1 MRLALRTLLILV
13 LPTAL
18 AGQTSRD
25 TVELNPVV
33 VTATRIPTPAAAL
46 PVAVTVIS
54 ADQMRAQGIRTVAD
68 ALRTVP
74 GANVV
79 TTNAYGSQTSLFV
92 RGGESDYVKV
102 LIDGVPQNAPG
113 GAYDFANLTV
123 DNIERIEVV
132 RGPASVL
139 YGSDAVTGVV
149 QIFTRDGHGR
159 ARGSVAVGGGT
170 YSSSA
175 LDATVAG
182 GDERA
187 GYSVDVSRFSSD
199 GVYALNNQYRNE
211 VLSGRV
217 RLHPGGRTDAA
228 LSLRYG
234 DALFHFP
241 TDGAGAIVSNNQHQL
256 DRGPSLGLDLGHTF
270 SDRVEGRIT
279 ASWHR
284 DNQQYAI
291 GKNGPADTT
300 TFPFSSSDW
309 VTRTGLDA
317 RLNLRPASAV
327 LTVGGAFERET
338 MNGTT
343 LDTSRSRNDVAAYVQ
358 VVTAPDQPLSLTIG
372 GRLEDNQR
380 FGTYATYRGG
390 LSVRIAEGV
399 RAIASIGTGFK
410 EPGFY
415 ETFATGFVHGNPNL
429 KPEHSF
435 SWELGLEYTVPTK
448 TVTAR
453 ATYFNQRFRDL
464 IQYSPFPLGPDSV
477 NYDNVAG
484 ARARGAELGV
494 QGALPE
500 GLSFALAYTYL
511 DSRDDATGQRLAR
524 RPTHSGSLRFGHA
537 IGGRGTVSLV
547 ALFTGDRD
555 DYNYAAGTPDTLP
568 SHARVDLS
576 GVYELSHARG
586 TLPGVALTAR
596 IENVLGARYEDVTN
610 FPARGRTLLLGG
622 RLGWGW

>member
-1 MRLALRTLLILV
+1 MRLALRTLLVLG

-18 AGQTSRD
+18 AGQTPRD

-54 ADQMRAQGIRTVAD
+54 AEQMRGQGIRTVAD

-74 GANVV
+74 AANVV
-79 TTNAYGSQTSLFV
+79 TTSAYGSQTSLFL

-113 GAYDFANLTV
+113 GAYDFANLTT
-123 DNIERIEVV
+123 DDIERIEVV

-159 ARGSVAVGGGT
+159 AHGSVKVSGGT
-170 YSSSA
+170 YNSSA

-187 GYSVDVSRFSSD
+187 GYSVGVSRFSSD
-199 GVYALNNQYRNE
+199 GVYSFNNQYRNE
-211 VLSGRV
+211 VVSGRL
-217 RLHPGGRTDAA
+217 RFHPDGRDDAA

-234 DALFHFP
+234 DALYHFP
-241 TDGAGAIVSNNQHQL
+241 TDGAGAVVSNNQHQL

-270 SDRVEGRIT
+270 SDLVEGRIT
-279 ASWHR
+279 ADWHR

-309 VTRTGLDA
+309 VTRTGLEA

-327 LTVGGAFERET
+327 VTVGGSFERET

-343 LDTSRSRNDVAAYVQ
+343 LDTSRSRNDGAAYVQ
-358 VVTAPDQPLSLTIG
+358 VVTAPEQPLSLTLG

-390 LSVRIAEGV
+390 LSVRIAEGARGILSV
-399 RAIASIGTGFK
+399 GTGFK

-415 ETFATGFVHGNPNL
+415 ETFATGFVRGNPNL
-429 KPEHSF
+429 KPEHSL
-435 SWELGLEYTVPTK
+435 SWELGLEYTVPAK
-448 TVTAR
+448 TVTGR
-453 ATYFNQRFRDL
+453 ATYFDQRFRDL
-464 IQYSPFPLGPDSV
+464 IQYSPTPLGPDSV
-477 NYDNVAG
+477 NYGNVAG
-484 ARARGAELGV
+484 AIARGLEVGV
-494 QGALPE
+494 QGVLPQ
-500 GLSFALAYTYL
+500 GLSFEASYTYV
-511 DSRDDATGQRLAR
+511 DSRDLATGQRLQR
-524 RPTHSGSLRFGHA
+524 RPTQSGSLRFGHA

-547 ALFTGDRD
+547 AVFTGDRD

-576 GVYELSHARG
+576 SVYDLSHARG
-586 TLPGVALTAR
+586 ALPGVTLTAR
-596 IENVLGARYEDVTN
+596 IENVFGTRYEDVTN
-610 FPARGRTLLLGG
+610 FPARGRTLLVGG
-622 RLGWGW
+622 RLNWGL